1 MTGKVLVVAVVLGL
15 AGAGSAVA
23 QQPDGAALYARTCAS
38 CHGAQGTPTPAMAKA
53 MTGIPDFAARTTSA
67 VPDSVLREAIV
78 NGKGRMMASYKTRL
92 TPDQVT
98 ALITYIRTL
107 AKH

>member
-1 MTGKVLVVAVVLGL
+1 MIGKVLVVAAVAGLLG
-15 AGAGSAVA
+15 AGAAVA

-38 CHGAQGTPTPAMAKA
+38 CHGPQGTPTPAMAKA
-53 MTGIPDFAARTTSA
+53 MTGIPDFGARATSA
-67 VPDSVLREAIV
+67 VPDSVLRDAIM
-78 NGKGRMMASYKTRL
+78 NGKGRMMAAYKARL

-98 ALITYIRTL
+98 ALIAYIRTL